1 MLANLNPDVDVK
13 VKPSREDPRMRI
25 GELARRTGT
34 TERALRYYEEQ
45 GLLRPARLPSGYR
58 EYDAGDLDT
67 VRHVRTLLA
76 AGLTTEVIAEV
87 LPCMVEGD
95 GGRLLATCPELV
107 DELRGERDR
116 ITAVVEQ
123 LLAARTLLDGILAA
137 PVPGEVA
144 AAACPPGERAGAA
157 TASVP
162 A

>member
-1 MLANLNPDVDVK
+1 
-13 VKPSREDPRMRI
+13 MRI

-45 GLLRPARLPSGYR
+45 GLLRPDRLASGYR
-58 EYDAGDLDT
+58 DYGEDDVDT
-67 VRHVRTLLA
+67 VRHVRTLLS

-95 GGRLLATCPELV
+95 GGRLLAACPELV

-116 ITAVVEQ
+116 ITAAVDQ
-123 LLAARTLLDGILAA
+123 LLAARTILDGILTA
-137 PVPGEVA
+137 PVPDEVA
-144 AAACPPGERAGAA
+144 AAACPPGEVAADAARAAA
-157 TASVP
+157 VP

>member
-1 MLANLNPDVDVK
+1 
-13 VKPSREDPRMRI
+13 MRI
-25 GELARRTGT
+25 GQLAHRTGT

-45 GLLRPARLPSGYR
+45 GLLRPSRLPSGYR
-58 EYDAGDLDT
+58 EYGEEDVAT

-76 AGLTTEVIAEV
+76 AGLTTDVIAEV

-116 ITAVVEQ
+116 ITAAVEQ
-123 LLAARTLLDGILAA
+123 LLAARTLLDSILAA
-137 PVPGEVA
+137 PVPEDVA
-144 AAACPPGERAGAA
+144 AAACPPEAAPAPAPARAGRP
-157 TASVP
+157 ASVP